1 MKAARHLVTAVLI
14 IVLLSSGIPLF
25 TPEDTNRNSII
36 DLGDAI
42 LSVRDFVRSAEN
54 PETFTSHIERTLTT
68 LHIAAGMK
76 TVIKAAGS
84 EKSLNTVLSLNF
96 PSLISSNAFFIN
108 PGFTSEIP
116 EYTFQYES
124 IACSTESPPPR
135 HCPIT

>member
-25 TPEDTNRNSII
+25 APEDTNKNSVI

-42 LSVRDFVRSAEN
+42 LSIRDFVRSADN
-54 PETFTSHIERTLTT
+54 PETFTSNIERTLTT

-76 TVIKAAGS
+76 TVIKASRG
-84 EKSLNTVLSLNF
+84 EKSLNSALSFNL
-96 PSLISSNAFFIN
+96 PYLASSCSFFIN
-108 PGFTSEIP
+108 SGLPAEIP

-124 IACSTESPPPR
+124 IVCSTESPPPR
-135 HCPIT
+135 HGPTT